1 MSTPVDNDVQ
11 PTRKKKIGPAAII
24 LIILAIAAVV
34 AVVIFILQT
43 MFETISNPLSDGRD
57 NASATETTNT
67 EMIAPQDA
75 DTLELEGLGPI
86 THHSP

>member
-1 MSTPVDNDVQ
+1 MSTPVDNDLQ

-43 MFETISNPLSDGRD
+43 MPETISDPLGDDHDG
-57 NASATETTNT
+57 AETTTETTNT
-67 EMIAPQDA
+67 QMIAPQDT
-75 DTLELEGLGPI
+75 DTLELEGGTPVA
-86 THHSP
+86 P

>member
-1 MSTPVDNDVQ
+1 MSTPADNDLQ
-11 PTRKKKIGPAAII
+11 PTPKKKIGPAAII

-43 MFETISNPLSDGRD
+43 MLETIASPLGDDHDG
-57 NASATETTNT
+57 AETTTETTNT

-75 DTLELEGLGPI
+75 DTLELEGDTPVV
-86 THHSP
+86 P